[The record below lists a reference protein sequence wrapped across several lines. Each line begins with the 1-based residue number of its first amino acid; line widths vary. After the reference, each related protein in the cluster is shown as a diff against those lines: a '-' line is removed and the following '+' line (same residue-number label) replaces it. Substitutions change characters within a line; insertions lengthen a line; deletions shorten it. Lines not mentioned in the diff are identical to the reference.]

1 MASCQSVTSLLV
13 KVAGDYVNKYQDF
26 RSDAAKVFADYILPG
41 KPDAEK
47 QLDNLIDD
55 AFDLQTDL
63 LNAYGKLTNDSKW
76 EIGARELRIPTKK
89 VTGTL
94 IATERTFT
102 LALSPF
108 DRVTVTI
115 KKTDGK
121 AGADI
126 AVCAKYNTGEQFNE
140 KQKSI
145 EKGKDTIGNEVKF
158 VMDDMAN
165 KFTTIHM
172 VHTGFVTDACDYSV
186 EVEGEFD
193 EDNMKALASK
203 KSSAVAH

>member
-1 MASCQSVTSLLV
+1 MASCQSVTSQLI

-41 KPDAEK
+41 KSDAEK
-47 QLDNLIDD
+47 QLDKLIDD
-55 AFDLQTDL
+55 AFNLQTDL
-63 LNAYGKLTNDSKW
+63 LNAYGKLTHDSKW

-108 DRVTVTI
+108 DKVTITI

-121 AGADI
+121 GGADI

-145 EKGKDTIGNEVKF
+145 EKGEDTIGDEVKF

-165 KFTTIHM
+165 KFTTIHL
-172 VHTGFVTDACDYSV
+172 VYKGFPANTFHYSV
-186 EVEGEFD
+186 EIEGEFN
-193 EDNMKALASK
+193 EETMKELAAK
-203 KSSAVAH
+203 KSGVAVH